1 LAEKSVVIKVTD
13 QGLKEVLAT
22 AKELEKVLNN
32 IGSKTVGIGGGSG
45 AGAPGKDTSKNTKK
59 NTKATKEGTKANK
72 DYNDSAGKVYNS
84 NRGIS
89 GSSGK
94 AGKDMGNMA
103 AGMGG
108 FIHVYATLAAHAFAL
123 SAAFEI
129 LKGAMD
135 TSTMI
140 RGLEEMGATSGNNLK
155 LMAKDFRDVTG
166 AAVSTAEAMRTV
178 AFASSAGMTGDK
190 IKDLGKVARGA
201 ALALGRDVGDAVDR
215 LTRGVVKLE
224 PEILDELGLIVRV
237 DEASRKY
244 AKTIGKKVTEL
255 TAYEKQQA
263 FANETIDQGIR
274 KYGEL
279 NDKLETNPFNRLAS
293 EVADLS
299 FQILELINKGLGP
312 IANFFAN
319 NKLAL
324 VAGFAVMTTFL
335 AKKAMPALNDFGKT
349 MAEKITKSEAAYADR
364 VKATTAALDRKSAA
378 LRKVKEA
385 EASKAQKSLQSSA
398 ITAGIALK
406 PDSKSMKDL
415 AKGDA
420 KVYITQMKKRLRLG
434 QKDTKKAF
442 QAFTKQFPNV
452 TKKQFLALR
461 TQMKSYE
468 KAQVKVIKHIEG
480 VWWKS
485 WTGMKKQ
492 AVVALASVQQ
502 GISRLKQASMSAMGA
517 IGKGLGK
524 VGKIATWILT
534 IMAFVGDY
542 IVEFG
547 EWLGLLN
554 KGSKAVD
561 SAFDTI
567 ASNLE
572 NATKAQ
578 AKYNDFMKAGLST
591 SSDYI
596 HKHEVIGNLLKDFK
610 SQADDAATALKN
622 FDLGSLSITDL
633 KSNATDIKNLLETYK
648 KLGDAGV
655 NKAIDTAL
663 SKNNLNLST
672 LVANLE
678 KNPDAFAN
686 MLKDLGPLLDE
697 QSRKQKN
704 MQGQLESLASTF
716 KSFSD
721 NFKKFGDEFK
731 VKTPFDKMVQDLD
744 IATSKINKLSEDG
757 VLSMTE
763 MLSTIDNM
771 TASARLVVGVDQAS
785 LDRAKKEY
793 IAGMEQIAYASSA
806 VIQSIE
812 VEHNKKIAQL
822 VTPEMSKNDQA
833 AGRKQISKLTA
844 EKDSLVS
851 KTVATIAK
859 AYGIVDPVVGA
870 IKKVK
875 EFYAEISL
883 LQTRVRDNK
892 VSLEVS
898 KGRQQD
904 FKLIKDSNLAL
915 AGHFELQQSIN
926 KLNLD
931 NLATQRQLAVTKLN
945 SMQDS
950 QTPEYKAQKALIANI
965 VRQYNRLAI
974 TTSDIRVD
982 LEAWN
987 AESALYLKQVE
998 LASKEVSTQIGFKK
1012 SLLDISKEDTL
1023 VGKIAH
1029 QQALGKLDIQK
1040 LELSQATTL
1049 NKNNRDLASK
1059 RKLELVLAKEL
1070 VELQAKAPSEGVT
1083 KKDLEG
1089 QVSHKKSLVKA
1100 AQVEVQQ
1107 AEQLTKVL
1115 DARHAAEKEIL
1126 KLKQKQAMVD
1136 ASGADDVF
1144 NRVKAFQKEISGDSL
1159 ADDLFAVEAGS
1170 IYADQEASTKAI
1182 KEYQEIVTDRLKEQ
1196 TAEYEKHLGLIQAHI
1211 DKAKGVPEQISS
1223 GAQEYVVPDNR
1234 GTFTEV
1240 NSFGTPTVLANTG
1253 TATGDAGL
1261 NGGLEG
1267 TPGAEAQK
1275 ETMTELNVWLIEENQ
1290 RTVDI
1295 MAMHWESYAEKVGM
1309 TQLKGL
1315 GKMTSAFQSF
1325 STLGAKQAKRRTK
1338 VMGDFEEEYFDKAEG
1353 LNFSFEKFEE
1363 AKSKKSAKL
1372 ASAEAQEKLGAAAG
1386 MFGGMGDMMEE
1397 GSKAQQAF
1405 HAIEKAMHLAK
1416 MAMMAAEMAQSL
1428 AALLPKAAEAAA
1440 DGAAKDPNP
1449 YTKIATGLAIFA
1461 AMSALGGGGKSVS
1474 TAAPKTQRVSSSA
1487 TLETPEEKADS
1498 LKTALAN
1505 IEEIEIKAF
1514 EQGWD
1519 VLYALR
1525 SIDDS
1530 MTKLSTDIIKG
1541 MQALGGIGTF
1551 SIGDMETVFGDW
1563 FGTTVKPA
1571 FLGLFGGKSTTTELM
1586 GAGIQIVAQKLA
1598 DVIDLDAGSW
1608 ANLELKVWEKIKS
1621 TTTKSGFLGFGGGT
1635 SSSTT
1640 TNWKDFDTDAENSF
1654 AKTLFDIGDAV
1665 LSLGEDLGYARS
1677 ALIDNLRDFEIAVQD
1692 IDLKD
1697 LSPEEQ
1703 ASAVQNALSAIANDI
1718 TLKMIPAVEQW
1729 RYAGEEYL
1737 EALSRVYRDMLGFK
1751 QAFDRIGLT
1760 TGDFLSATGIE
1771 DILDWQ
1777 QNVLKSKKGGFGD
1790 IKGLLTSLEKF
1801 SKAIYGEGELAKF
1814 ALDSAKNRVGTG
1826 LSELGLAAGTSVD
1839 DFRTWYESKLGTGFF
1854 DDPDKLATMI
1864 RLGEAFGDMTNSA
1877 DDLKDAFGDIIGL
1890 IDEMKYGELSSL
1902 TDADKYGHFK
1912 TEAEKLA
1919 ADAMAGNV
1927 KAGEKLAETMSSFID
1942 LSKSMF
1948 GGVGEFMKDRD
1959 WALKMLED
1967 FRALMGFANGGVI
1980 SGGFRAFAS
1989 GGIVSN
1995 PTMGLIGEG
2004 RYNEAVVP
2012 LPDGTSIP
2020 VLQNNSPMVEE
2031 LKAFKEQQASLMQ
2044 VSINTS
2050 SQEREEMQDAIISL
2064 KAEIVELRNSNEEF
2078 GSSVERMSTSMKYS
2092 RA

>member
-319 NKLAL
+319 NKMAL

-385 EASKAQKSLQSSA
+385 EASKAKKSLQSSA

-785 LDRAKKEY
+785 LDKAKKEY

-822 VTPEMSKNDQA
+822 VTPEMSKNAQA

-1049 NKNNRDLASK
+1049 NKNNRDLVSK

-1144 NRVKAFQKEISGDSL
+1144 NRVKAFQKGISGDSL

-2050 SQEREEMQDAIISL
+2050 SQEREEMQDAIIGL

>member
-319 NKLAL
+319 NKMAL

-385 EASKAQKSLQSSA
+385 EASKAKKSLQSSA

-785 LDRAKKEY
+785 LDKAKKEY

-822 VTPEMSKNDQA
+822 VTPEMSKNAQA

-1049 NKNNRDLASK
+1049 NKNNRDLVSK

-1144 NRVKAFQKEISGDSL
+1144 KRVKAFQKGISGDSL

-1211 DKAKGVPEQISS
+1211 DKAKEGPEQLSS

-2050 SQEREEMQDAIISL
+2050 SQEREEMQDAIIGL

>member
-1487 TLETPEEKADS
+1487 TLEAPEEKADS

-1640 TNWKDFDTDAENSF
+1640 TKWKDFDTDAENSF

-1890 IDEMKYGELSSL
+1890 IDEMKYGDLSSL
-1902 TDADKYGHFK
+1902 TAADKYSHFK

-1919 ADAMAGNV
+1919 ADAMAGDV
-1927 KAGEKLAETMSSFID
+1927 KAGEKLADSMSTFIE
-1942 LSKSMF
+1942 LSKDMF
-1948 GGVGEFMKDRD
+1948 GGVGTFMKDRD
-1959 WALKMLED
+1959 WALKQLED
-1967 FRALMGFANGGVI
+1967 FRALMGFAMGGVV
-1980 SGGFRAFAS
+1980 SGGFRAFAA
-1989 GGIVSN
+1989 GGTVN
-1995 PTMGLIGEG
+1995 QPTLGLVGEG
-2004 RYNEAVVP
+2004 LFNEAIVP
-2012 LPDGTSIP
+2012 LPDGKSIP
-2020 VLQNNSPMVEE
+2020 VVMNDSPMVSE
-2031 LKAFKEQQASLMQ
+2031 LRTFREQQAQLMQ
-2044 VSINTS
+2044 SAVTIS
-2050 SQEREEMQDAIISL
+2050 SQEREEMKETMEDL
-2064 KAEIVELRNSNEEF
+2064 KAEIIELRGSTESF
-2078 GSSVERMSTSMKYS
+2078 GSSVERVATSVEYS

>member
-1 LAEKSVVIKVTD
+1 MAEKSVVIKVTD

-385 EASKAQKSLQSSA
+385 EASKAKKSLQSSA

-785 LDRAKKEY
+785 LDKAKKEY

-822 VTPEMSKNDQA
+822 VTPEMSKNAQA

>member
-1 LAEKSVVIKVTD
+1 MAEKSVVIKVTD

-1461 AMSALGGGGKSVS
+1461 AMSALGGGGGSSS
-1474 TAAPKTQRVSSSA
+1474 TAAPRTERVSSSA
-1487 TLETPEEKADS
+1487 TLEAPEEKADS